1 MLCWLETGLGLVS
14 KGPQNSSTSRLIVGN
29 RLDYQ
34 SLIASHIDKLKAENR
49 YRYFVELERKAGSHP
64 YATWHSESGERQVTV
79 WCSNDYL
86 GMGQSPHAIEAMSAS
101 VKEHGTGAGGTRN
114 ISGTSSSIV
123 ALEKELSE
131 VHGKERALVF
141 TSGYVA
147 NEASIS
153 ALLSMLDNPLVLSD
167 SMNHASIIS
176 GIRYARTD
184 KAIFRH
190 NDLAHLEELLAA
202 QPRERHKLIIFE
214 SVYSMDGD
222 TSPIADIAALARRY
236 NAMTYLDEVHA
247 VGMYGAHGG
256 GVAQRDGVADEIDI
270 IQGTFGK
277 AYGAMGGYIAASD
290 AICDAIRG
298 FGSGF
303 IFTTAMPPALAEAA
317 LASVRHLRH
326 SSQERDRQ
334 QEQAGKLKQ
343 MLADA
348 GLPALPSTTHIVPVM
363 VGDASQCSEIS
374 WTLLQDYN
382 LYIQPINYPTVP
394 RGTERLR
401 ITPGPLHTDEMLVE
415 LVSALREVFHR
426 VNPPSLHHI
435 ADKKAIANFG

>member
-1 MLCWLETGLGLVS
+1 M
-14 KGPQNSSTSRLIVGN
+14 
-29 RLDYQ
+29 DYQ
-34 SLIASHIDKLKAENR
+34 ALFSSNVERLKNENR
-49 YRYFVELERKAGSHP
+49 YRYFVELERQVGNHP
-64 YATWHSESGERQVTV
+64 FAIWHSETGPRNVTV

-86 GMGQSPHAIEAMSAS
+86 GMGQSSHAIAAMSDS
-101 VKEHGTGAGGTRN
+101 VKKHGTGAGGTRN

-123 ALEKELSE
+123 ALEKECAA
-131 VHGKERALVF
+131 VHDKERALVF

-153 ALLSMLDNPLVLSD
+153 ALLAMMDEPLVLSD

-176 GIRYARTD
+176 GIRYAREE
-184 KAIFRH
+184 KVIFRH
-190 NDLAHLEELLAA
+190 NDVAHLEELLKA
-202 QPRERHKLIIFE
+202 QPLERHKLIIFE

-222 TSPIADIAALARRY
+222 TSPIAEIAALAKKY

-247 VGMYGAHGG
+247 VGMYGAQGG
-256 GVAQRDGVADEIDI
+256 GVAQREGLADHIDI

-290 AICDAIRG
+290 VVCDAIRSY
-298 FGSGF
+298 GSGF

-326 SSQERDRQ
+326 SSSERDAQ
-334 QEQAGKLKQ
+334 QAQAAKLKQ
-343 MLADA
+343 RFKEV
-348 GLPALPSTTHIVPVM
+348 GIPAMPSTTHIVPVM
-363 VGDASQCSEIS
+363 VGDASKCSQIS
-374 WTLLQDYN
+374 WTLLEEHN

-401 ITPGPLHTDEMLVE
+401 ITPGPLHNDEMLE
-415 LVSALREVFHR
+415 HLVTALAEVMKKI
-426 VNPPSLHHI
+426 NPPSMPS
-435 ADKKAIANFG
+435 D

>member
-1 MLCWLETGLGLVS
+1 M
-14 KGPQNSSTSRLIVGN
+14 
-29 RLDYQ
+29 DYKT
-34 SLIASHIDKLKAENR
+34 LFDSHVEKLKLENR
-49 YRYFVELERKAGSHP
+49 YRYFVELERQVGRHP
-64 YATWHSESGERQVTV
+64 HAIWHSETGPKEVTV

-86 GMGQSPHAIEAMSAS
+86 GMGQSNHAIESMNKAVSNF
-101 VKEHGTGAGGTRN
+101 GTGAGGTRN

-123 ALEKELSE
+123 ALENECAL
-131 VHGKERALVF
+131 VHNKERALVF

-153 ALLSMLDNPLVLSD
+153 AILSMMDNPLVLSD

-176 GIRYARTD
+176 GIRYSRAD

-190 NDLAHLEELLAA
+190 NDVSHLEELLAA
-202 QPRERHKLIIFE
+202 QPIERHKLIIFE

-222 TSPIADIAALARRY
+222 TSPIADIIALAKKY
-236 NAMTYLDEVHA
+236 NALTYLDEVHA
-247 VGMYGAHGG
+247 VGMYGEYGG
-256 GVAQRDGVADEIDI
+256 GVAQRDGLSDDIDI

-290 AICDAIRG
+290 VICDAIRS

-317 LASVRHLRH
+317 LASVSYLRT
-326 SSQERDRQ
+326 SSSERDAQ
-334 QEQAGKLKQ
+334 QQQAAKLKQ
-343 MLADA
+343 RFKEI
-348 GLPALPSTTHIVPVM
+348 GIPALPSTTHIVPVM
-363 VGDASQCSEIS
+363 VGDASKCSEIS
-374 WTLLQDYN
+374 WTLLKEHN

-401 ITPGPLHTDEMLVE
+401 ITPGPLHTDEMIETLVQ
-415 LVSALREVFHR
+415 ALATTMKKID
-426 VNPPSLHHI
+426 PPSIHAHAEDTQI
-435 ADKKAIANFG
+435 AQNG

>member
-1 MLCWLETGLGLVS
+1 MQGLGI
-14 KGPQNSSTSRLIVGN
+14 Q
-29 RLDYQ
+29 LDYQ
-34 SLIASHIDKLKAENR
+34 ELITGHLDRLKAENR
-49 YRYFVELERKAGSHP
+49 YRYFVELERTTGEHP
-64 YATWHSESGERQVTV
+64 FATWHSEDGPKKVTV

-86 GMGQSPHAIEAMSAS
+86 GMGQSAHAIEAMSAA
-101 VKEHGTGAGGTRN
+101 VEKHGTGAGGTRN

-123 ALEKELSE
+123 ALEKECAE

-153 ALLSMLDNPLVLSD
+153 ALLGMMDNPLVLSD

-176 GIRYARTD
+176 GIRYARCE
-184 KAIFRH
+184 KVIFRH
-190 NDLAHLEELLAA
+190 NDIHHLEELLKA
-202 QPRERHKLIIFE
+202 QPLDRHKVIIFE

-222 TSPIADIAALARRY
+222 TSPIREIAALARKY

-247 VGMYGAHGG
+247 VGMYGAAGG
-256 GVAQRDGVADEIDI
+256 GVAQRDGVSDEIDI

-326 SSQERDRQ
+326 SSEEREKQ
-334 QEQAGKLKQ
+334 QAQAAKLKA
-343 MLADA
+343 MFAEA
-348 GLPALPSTTHIVPVM
+348 GLPAMPSTTHIVPVM
-363 VGDASQCSEIS
+363 VGDASKCSEIS
-374 WTLLQDYN
+374 WTLLKVHN

-401 ITPGPLHTDEMLVE
+401 ITPGPLHTDEMLQE
-415 LVSALREVFHR
+415 LVTALRDIFYR
-426 VNPPSLHHI
+426 IDPPSLHQET
-435 ADKKAIANFG
+435 DKTAIANFG